1 MGINLEAISVLA
13 ELDKY
18 GIPFEF
24 AGGDEVKVKCPF
36 HNDSSP
42 SCHINTQKRLYK
54 CQTAGCEASGDI
66 VSLLARV
73 VKQPRAVVLVD
84 LEQRYDLTEEKVID
98 AAAVERYHEEI
109 WKSDALRNEL
119 HRRGVTDGLIRKY
132 RFGVKDNRVTIPVRS
147 NSGLVVN
154 IRSYLPGAPGK
165 DKMRNT
171 RGYGAVRWFPI
182 EQLSYDTI
190 VLCGGECKAIVAAN
204 ELNANGIGA
213 ITATCGE
220 DNISVDLVKQL
231 KGKRVIICM
240 DIDPAGKKA
249 ADKHARLIRNFAA
262 WVGILLLP
270 LDADK
275 YPKGD
280 INDYMYHEKGT
291 LTPLIADVQ
300 EYKAPLEL
308 TVEEDT
314 SDPIGLSIAEAI
326 AAENV
331 RKRVT
336 VKGVISGMDTTP
348 YLVPKDIIIACG
360 KDQNYCAVCPIM
372 LKNKNEFTIHKE
384 SPAILEFV
392 AASTESQLS
401 TIKSAIGIPKVCRV
415 CDFKALSEHN
425 VEDTRISPQLEITS
439 KFSDRQ
445 PMPAYCIGTGLQ
457 LNESYEF
464 TGKVLAHPKTQQAT
478 LLISSW
484 RTSQDALS
492 TYEVTNPEELGVF
505 WPTEWSVEGIQNK
518 LDQIYGDL
526 EANVT
531 QIYKRRDMHLVA
543 DLCYH
548 SLLHITFDGKI
559 VKGWSDVLI
568 VGDSGQGKSD
578 MLVGSTRDGGLRKH
592 YDLGKKVDMKNSSVA
607 GIVGGMEK
615 MGERWFVSWGVIP
628 TNDMRL
634 VIMEELKGAP
644 KEVMSKMTD
653 MRSSGVAQIVK
664 IGKNWQTAART
675 RLIGNS
681 NPASDGKCAS
691 YPFGVLAIKELIG
704 SPEDVRRFDL
714 AYIASSEEIPSNEI
728 DKAQQDRPKIDHV
741 FTGELCRRLIL
752 WAWTRDENE
761 VHFTEEST
769 ALVLKLSTEL
779 CNGYSDAIPLV
790 DRGSM
795 RYKLARLSASLAARM
810 FSCSE
815 NYTTVVVYPAHVE
828 YIANFIRTIYSK
840 PCFGYKEFTEAQHLM
855 TTLIDPEQIRN
866 KIMSLPHPKDFCRS
880 ILAQEFIELQDLCD
894 WNGYTKEDAAEFLS
908 LLVRKHAVVR
918 RSRYYRK
925 APLFIQL
932 LKKISTDT
940 ELSDNPEQQEDRF

>member
-1 MGINLEAISVLA
+1 MGINLEAISVLS
-13 ELDKY
+13 ELDRY

-42 SCHINTQKRLYK
+42 SCFVNTQKRLYK

-66 VSLLARV
+66 IGLLARV
-73 VKQPRAVVLVD
+73 VAKPRAIILVD

-98 AAAVERYHEEI
+98 AATVERYHEEI

-119 HRRGVTDGLIRKY
+119 YRRGVTDTLIRKY
-132 RFGVKDNRVTIPVRS
+132 RFGVHDNRITIPVRS

-171 RGYGAVRWFPI
+171 RGYGAIRWFPI

-204 ELNANGIGA
+204 ELNPHGIGA

-220 DNISVDLVKQL
+220 GNLPVELIKQL
-231 KGKRVIICM
+231 AGKRIIVCM
-240 DIDPAGKKA
+240 DIDDAGKKA

-275 YPKGD
+275 HPKGD
-280 INDYMYHEKGT
+280 INDYVSEGGK
-291 LTPLIADVQ
+291 LQPLLADVK
-300 EYKAPLEL
+300 EYKAPLEI

-336 VKGVISGMDTTP
+336 VKGVVSGMDTTP
-348 YLVPKDIIIACG
+348 YLIPKDIVIACS

-372 LKNKNEFTIHKE
+372 LKGRQEFTIPKE

-392 AASTESQLS
+392 AASSESQLS
-401 TIKSAIGIPKVCRV
+401 TVKAAIGIPKVCRV
-415 CDFKALSEHN
+415 CDFQSLSEYN
-425 VEDTRISPQLEITS
+425 IEDTRISPQLEITS

-505 WPTEWSVEGIQNK
+505 WPKEWSVEAIQEK
-518 LDQIYGDL
+518 LDDIYADL

-543 DLCYH
+543 DLSYH
-548 SLLHITFDGKI
+548 SLLHVAFDGKV

-578 MLVGSTRDGGLRKH
+578 MLVGATRDGGLRKH
-592 YDLGKKVDMKNSSVA
+592 YELGKKVDMKNSSVA

-664 IGKNWQTAART
+664 IGKNWQTSART

-681 NPASDGKCAS
+681 NPASENRCAS

-704 SPEDVRRFDL
+704 SPEDIRRFDL
-714 AYIASSEEIPSNEI
+714 AYIASGEEIPSEEI
-728 DKAQQDRPKIDHV
+728 DKAQQDRPKIPHV
-741 FTGELCRRLIL
+741 YTGELCRRLIL

-761 VHFTEEST
+761 VVFADGSTE
-769 ALVLKLSTEL
+769 LILKLSTEL
-779 CNGYSDAIPLV
+779 CNEYSDAIPLV

-795 RYKLARLSASLAARM
+795 RYKLARLSASLAARL

-815 NYTTVVVYPAHVE
+815 DYSTVVVYPAHVE
-828 YIANFIRTIYSK
+828 YIAKFIRSIYSK
-840 PCFGYKEFTEAQHLM
+840 PTFGYREFTEAQKLL
-855 TTLIDPEQIRN
+855 TTLVDPDQIKN
-866 KIMSLPHPKDFCRS
+866 KILSLPHPKDFCRS
-880 ILAQEFIELQDLCD
+880 ILAQEYIELQDLCD

-908 LLVRKHAVVR
+908 LLVRKHALVR

-925 APLFIQL
+925 APLFIEL
-932 LKKISTDT
+932 LKKISTDAG
-940 ELSDNPEQQEDRF
+940 LSDNPEKLEDRF